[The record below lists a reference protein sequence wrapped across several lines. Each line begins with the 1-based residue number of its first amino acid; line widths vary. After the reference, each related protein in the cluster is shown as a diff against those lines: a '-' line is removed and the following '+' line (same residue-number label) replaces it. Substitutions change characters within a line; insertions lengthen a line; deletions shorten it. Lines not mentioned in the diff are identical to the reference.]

1 MRERLTRLLL
11 PAMQLGMQA
20 CWLYAWLSLIEM
32 RLLDRIVIAPIAIL
46 FAAAGALARAGVERL
61 PLRSVARVACY
72 WILWFAI
79 AAFVGK
85 LLLYPAMAW
94 GQSAWVFALPRS
106 LLRLIFETQSAE
118 LLLLLGSACAWYLGG
133 RAVSRPASYETL
145 LGQFQFG
152 LLLLFG
158 AFLLAHGLGVQSGHP
173 VLLSLGFFA
182 LSLTGIAITRSRQG
196 GESASVPSGRHFT
209 GSLLTL
215 VAVVSVL
222 GLLAGIA
229 ITPDLVGSL
238 IDVGRAILNS
248 LGSAL
253 LFLFSLLPAPDAPS
267 GAEMQPPA
275 TGDDAGL
282 LEFYRTLPWPA
293 LLRRALFILWVVV
306 VIGMFLFALWRLC
319 SALLEWL
326 KRRSNV
332 SGIEIESL
340 DTGLLAD
347 LLALLLWLD
356 RKVRQAASYVT
367 RIARRTM
374 GSAGEPT
381 WTSVYAGLVRW
392 AARKVQ
398 PRHPSQSVNEYQ
410 AALGELLPAA
420 TADLAFVTDTYA
432 RARYG
437 GHEPDGSTVQEMH
450 SAVHRIRRAPRRRG
464 AGHTNTQT
472 EGAE

>member
-1 MRERLTRLLL
+1 MRERLKRQLL
-11 PAMQLGMQA
+11 PTMQLGMQA

-32 RLLDRIVIAPIAIL
+32 RLLGRISIAPAAIL
-46 FAAAGALARAGVERL
+46 FAVLGAFARAGVERL
-61 PLRSVARVACY
+61 PLKRVARVACY
-72 WILWFAI
+72 WVLWFAI
-79 AAFVGK
+79 ATFVGK
-85 LLLYPAMAW
+85 YLLYPAMAW
-94 GQSAWVFALPRS
+94 GQSDWVFALPRS
-106 LLRLIFETQSAE
+106 LLRLIFETQPAE
-118 LLLLLGSACAWYLGG
+118 LLLLCGSACAWYLGG
-133 RAVSRPASYETL
+133 RAVSSPATYETL

-158 AFLLAHGLGVQSGHP
+158 AFLLAHGLGVASGHP
-173 VLLSLGFFA
+173 VLLSLAFFA
-182 LSLTGIAITRSRQG
+182 LSLTGIAITRSRNG
-196 GESASVPSGRHFT
+196 SEPASVPSGRHFT

-215 VAVVSVL
+215 VVVVSVL

-229 ITPDLVGSL
+229 ITPDLVGTF
-238 IDVGRAILNS
+238 IDAGRAILHS

-253 LFLFSLLPAPDAPS
+253 AFLFSLFPAPDVPS
-267 GAEMQPPA
+267 GAEMEPPA
-275 TGDDAGL
+275 TGEDASL

-293 LLRRALFILWVVV
+293 LLRRALFIVWVVV
-306 VIGMFLFALWRLC
+306 VMGMFLFALWRLC
-319 SALLEWL
+319 SSLLEWL

-356 RKVRQAASYVT
+356 RRVRQAANHV
-367 RIARRTM
+367 ARFARQKM
-374 GSAGEPT
+374 GATGEPT
-381 WTSVYAGLVRW
+381 WTSVYAGLVHW
-392 AARKVQ
+392 AARKVL
-398 PRHPSQSVNEYQ
+398 PREPSQSAHEYQ
-410 AALGELLPAA
+410 ATLSELLPAA

-464 AGHTNTQT
+464 ADHTNTQT

>member
-1 MRERLTRLLL
+1 MRERLKRQLL

-32 RLLDRIVIAPIAIL
+32 RVLDRIVIAPAAIL
-46 FAAAGALARAGVERL
+46 FAVAGALARSGVERL
-61 PLRSVARVACY
+61 PLKHVARVACY
-72 WILWFAI
+72 WALWFAV
-79 AAFVGK
+79 AAFVSK
-85 LLLYPAMAW
+85 LMLYPAMAW
-94 GQSAWVFALPRS
+94 GQSDWVFALPRS
-106 LLRLIFETQSAE
+106 LFRLIFETRPAE
-118 LLLLLGSACAWYLGG
+118 LLLLCGSGCAWYLGG

-158 AFLLAHGLGVQSGHP
+158 AFLLAHGLGVASGHP
-173 VLLSLGFFA
+173 VLLSLAFFA
-182 LSLTGIAITRSRQG
+182 LSLTGIAITRSRHG
-196 GESASVPSGRHFT
+196 SEPASAPSGRHFT

-215 VAVVSVL
+215 VVVVSVL

-229 ITPDLVGSL
+229 ITPDLVGTL
-238 IDVGRAILNS
+238 IDVGRAILHS

-253 LFLFSLLPAPDAPS
+253 LFLFSLLPAPDVPS
-267 GAEMQPPA
+267 GAEMEPPA

-306 VIGMFLFALWRLC
+306 VMGMFLFALWRLC
-319 SALLEWL
+319 SSLLEWL

-356 RKVRQAASYVT
+356 RTVRQAANHVT
-367 RIARRTM
+367 RFARSRM

-392 AARKVQ
+392 AAKKVQ
-398 PRHPSQSVNEYQ
+398 PRELSQSVHEYQ
-410 AALGELLPAA
+410 AALSALLPAA
-420 TADLAFVTDTYA
+420 TPDLAFVTDTYA

-437 GHEPDGSTVQEMH
+437 GREPDGSTVQEMQL
-450 SAVHRIRRAPRRRG
+450 AVHRICRVPRRRG
-464 AGHTNTQT
+464 ADHTNTQT